1 MSTPK
6 SERILVTSALPYING
21 VKHMGNLAG
30 SMLPADVYSR
40 AMRLMGHE
48 VLYICATDEH
58 GTPAELAAAEAG
70 LSVSDYCDKMH
81 TAQAEAGANFKL
93 SYDYFGRS
101 SSEATRRLTQD
112 FALAL
117 EANGFL
123 EERTSK
129 QVYSVADGRYLPDRY
144 VEGTCPNC
152 AFEGA
157 RGDQCDNCGKLLD
170 PVDLINPYSAVSGSH
185 EVEIRDTNH
194 LYLKQSDMS
203 NKLRAWVETH
213 RADWPTLTTSIAMKW
228 LDEGLRD
235 RAITRDLDWGIPVVD
250 ADGNVREGFDGK
262 VFYVW
267 FDAPIAYIGATQDWA
282 AQDHVKATGGAW
294 EKFWRT
300 DKGAD
305 STRYVQFMGK
315 DNVAFHTLS
324 FPTTIMGSGQPWKLV
339 DELKAFNWVTWYG
352 GKFSTSQ
359 KRGVFMDQAIDIA
372 PSDYWRW
379 HLMANAPESSDAA
392 FTWEDFQ
399 ASINSDLANVLGN
412 FVNRITSYCVKK
424 FDGKVPAGG
433 AITDAEKWIEN
444 ELAERLPRLISF
456 YETREFRKAM
466 AETRAIWAAG
476 NEYLTQAAPWTHY
489 KTDVDQAAMGVRVGL
504 NLVALFGILAQP
516 ITPDAAEKILDAMN
530 IPEGNRSWK
539 FGDVSNVAALLDALP
554 HGLEIS
560 APPVLFT
567 KIEAEDIEAWTEKFG
582 GAV

>member
-1 MSTPK
+1 MS
-6 SERILVTSALPYING
+6 RILVTSALPYING

-40 AMRLMGHE
+40 AMRLLGHE

-58 GTPAELAAAEAG
+58 GTPAELAAAEVG

-81 TAQAEAGANFKL
+81 TAQAAAGANFKL
-93 SYDYFGRS
+93 SYDFFGRS
-101 SSEATRRLTQD
+101 SSEATHKLTQE

-117 EANGFL
+117 EANGFI
-123 EERTSK
+123 EERTSQ

-152 AFEGA
+152 NFEAA

-170 PVDLINPYSAVSGSH
+170 PIDLINPYSAVSGSH
-185 EVEIRDTNH
+185 DVEIRDTNH

-203 NKLRAWVETH
+203 ERLRDWVETH
-213 RADWPTLTTSIAMKW
+213 RADWPLLTTSIAMKW

-235 RAITRDLDWGIPVVD
+235 RAITRDLDWGIPVLA
-250 ADGNVREGFDGK
+250 ADGSVRDGFEGK

-282 AQDHVKATGGAW
+282 AQEDVKTASGDW

-305 STRYVQFMGK
+305 DTRYVQFMGK

-324 FPTTIMGSGQPWKLV
+324 FPTTIMGSNQPWKLV

-379 HLMANAPESSDAA
+379 HLMANAPESSDTA

-399 ASINSDLANVLGN
+399 ASVNSDLANVLGN

-433 AITDAEKWIEN
+433 TATQAEKWIEA
-444 ELAERLPRLISF
+444 ELVERLPRLVSF
-456 YETREFRKAM
+456 YEAREFRKAM

-504 NLVALFGILAQP
+504 NLVALFGVLAQP
-516 ITPDAAEKILDAMN
+516 IIPDAAKEILDAMN
-530 IPEGNRSWK
+530 IPDVNRTWS
-539 FGDVSNVAALLDALP
+539 FGDFSDTKNALNALP
-554 HGLEIS
+554 IGLEIS

-567 KIEAEDIEAWTEKFG
+567 KIEVEDIEAWTERFG
-582 GAV
+582 GAG

>member
-1 MSTPK
+1 MSDQKP
-6 SERILVTSALPYING
+6 ERILVTSALPYING

-40 AMRLMGHE
+40 AMRLLGHE

-58 GTPAELAAAEAG
+58 GTPAELAATEAG
-70 LSVSDYCDKMH
+70 LSVEDYCDKMH
-81 TAQAEAGANFKL
+81 AAQAAAGADFKL

-123 EERTSK
+123 EERTSQ

-152 AFEGA
+152 GFEAA
-157 RGDQCDNCGKLLD
+157 RGDQCDSCGKLLD

-185 EVEIRDTNH
+185 DVEIRDTNH

-203 NKLRAWVETH
+203 GRLRDWVESH
-213 RADWPTLTTSIAMKW
+213 RADWPALTTSIAMKW

-235 RAITRDLDWGIPVVD
+235 RAITRDLAWGVPVLA
-250 ADGNVREGFDGK
+250 ADGSVRNGFEGK

-282 AQDHVKATGGAW
+282 NETGGDW

-305 STRYVQFMGK
+305 ETRYVQFMGK

-324 FPTTIMGSGQPWKLV
+324 FPTTIKGSGQPWKLV

-433 AITDAEKWIEN
+433 KITEAESWIKT
-444 ELAERLPRLISF
+444 ELSQRVPQLVSY
-456 YETREFRKAM
+456 YEAREFRKAM

-504 NLVALFGILAQP
+504 NLVALYGVLAQP
-516 ITPDAAEKILDAMN
+516 IIPDAAKKILDAMN
-530 IPEGNRSWK
+530 IPDVNRTWK
-539 FGDVSNVAALLDALP
+539 FGNFSADGSPLDALP
-554 HGLEIS
+554 IGLDIS

-567 KIEAEDIEAWTEKFG
+567 KIEAEDIESWTERFG
-582 GAV
+582 GAG

>member
-1 MSTPK
+1 
-6 SERILVTSALPYING
+6 
-21 VKHMGNLAG
+21 MGNLAG

-81 TAQAEAGANFKL
+81 IAQKEAGANFKL

-101 SSEATRRLTQD
+101 SSASTHKLTQE

-117 EANGFL
+117 EANGFI

-152 AFEGA
+152 GFESA
-157 RGDQCDNCGKLLD
+157 RGDQCDSCGKLLD

-185 EVEIRDTNH
+185 DVEIRDTNH

-203 NKLRAWVETH
+203 GRLRDWVETH
-213 RADWPTLTTSIAMKW
+213 RADWPALTTSIAMKR

-235 RAITRDLDWGIPVVD
+235 RAITRDLDWGVPVLD
-250 ADGNVREGFDGK
+250 ANGDVRAGFEGK

-282 AQDHVKATGGAW
+282 VETGGDW
-294 EKFWRT
+294 EAFWRT

-305 STRYVQFMGK
+305 GTRYVQFMGK

-372 PSDYWRW
+372 PSDFWRW

-399 ASINSDLANVLGN
+399 ASVNSDLANVLGN

-424 FDGKVPAGG
+424 FDGLVPDGG
-433 AITDAEKWIEN
+433 ELTDAESWIEA
-444 ELAERLPRLISF
+444 ELSKRLPRLVSF

-489 KTDVDQAAMGVRVGL
+489 KTDVDQAAMGVRTGL
-504 NLVALFGILAQP
+504 NLVALFGVLAQP
-516 ITPDAAEKILDAMN
+516 IIPDAAAKILDALN
-530 IPEGNRSWK
+530 IPDENRTWNFKDAKSCL
-539 FGDVSNVAALLDALP
+539 NALP
-554 HGLEIS
+554 IGLSVS

-567 KIEAEDIEAWTEKFG
+567 KIEAEDIEAWTERFG
-582 GAV
+582 GAG

>member
-1 MSTPK
+1 MSSQKT
-6 SERILVTSALPYING
+6 ERILVTSALPYING

-70 LSVSDYCDKMH
+70 LSVEAYCDQMH
-81 TAQAEAGANFKL
+81 LAQAEAGANFKL

-101 SSEATRRLTQD
+101 SSESTRRLTQE

-123 EERTSK
+123 EERTSQ

-152 AFEGA
+152 GFESA
-157 RGDQCDNCGKLLD
+157 RGDQCDSCGKLLD

-185 EVEIRDTNH
+185 DVEIRDTNH

-203 NKLRAWVETH
+203 DRLRAWVESH
-213 RADWPTLTTSIAMKW
+213 RADWPALTTSIAMKW

-235 RAITRDLDWGIPVVD
+235 RAITRDLEWGVPVVT
-250 ADGNVREGFDGK
+250 ADGSVREGFEGK

-282 AQDHVKATGGAW
+282 VKTGGDW
-294 EKFWRT
+294 KTFWRT

-305 STRYVQFMGK
+305 ETRYVQFMGK

-324 FPTTIMGSGQPWKLV
+324 FPTTIKGSGQPWKLV

-424 FDGKVPAGG
+424 FDGQVPAGG
-433 AITDAEKWIEN
+433 EATDAEKWIED
-444 ELAERLPRLISF
+444 ELAVRLPQVVAY
-456 YETREFRKAM
+456 YEAREFRKAM

-489 KTDVDQAAMGVRVGL
+489 KTDVDQAAIGVRVGL
-504 NLVALFGILAQP
+504 NLVALFGVLAQP
-516 ITPDAAEKILDAMN
+516 IIPDAAKKILDAMN
-530 IPEGNRSWK
+530 IPEVNRTWK
-539 FGDVSNVAALLDALP
+539 FGGAAKALNALP
-554 HGLEIS
+554 IGLEIS

-567 KIEAEDIEAWTEKFG
+567 KIEADDIETWTERFG
-582 GAV
+582 GSA

>member
-1 MSTPK
+1 MSDTHPN
-6 SERILVTSALPYING
+6 RILVTSALPYING
-21 VKHMGNLAG
+21 VKHMGNLTG

-40 AMRLMGHE
+40 AMRLLGHE

-70 LSVSDYCDKMH
+70 QSVSDYCDQMH
-81 TAQAEAGANFKL
+81 EAQKAAGANFKL

-101 SSEATRRLTQD
+101 SSEATRRLTQE

-117 EANGFL
+117 EANGFI
-123 EERTSK
+123 EERTSQ

-152 AFEGA
+152 GFEAA
-157 RGDQCDNCGKLLD
+157 RGDQCDSCGKLLD

-185 EVEIRDTNH
+185 DVEIRDTNH

-203 NKLRAWVETH
+203 GRLRDWVETH
-213 RADWPTLTTSIAMKW
+213 RADWPALTTSIAMKW

-235 RAITRDLDWGIPVVD
+235 RAITRDLSWGVPVVD
-250 ADGNVREGFDGK
+250 ANGKARAGFEGK

-282 AQDHVKATGGAW
+282 VEKGGDW

-305 STRYVQFMGK
+305 ETRYVQFMGK

-324 FPTTIMGSGQPWKLV
+324 FPTTIMGSQQPWKLV

-372 PSDYWRW
+372 PSDFWRW

-399 ASINSDLANVLGN
+399 ATVNSDLANVLGN

-424 FDGKVPAGG
+424 FDGAVPDGG
-433 AITDAEKWIEN
+433 TATEAETWIEA
-444 ELAERLPRLISF
+444 ELSERLPRLVKF
-456 YETREFRKAM
+456 YEAREFRKAM

-504 NLVALFGILAQP
+504 NLVALFGVLAQP
-516 ITPDAAEKILDAMN
+516 IIPDAAKKILDAMN
-530 IPEGNRSWK
+530 IPEENRTWK
-539 FGDVSNVAALLDALP
+539 FRGAKSALNALP
-554 HGLEIS
+554 IGLPVS
-560 APPVLFT
+560 SPPVLFA
-567 KIEAEDIEAWTEKFG
+567 KIEAEDIAAWTERFG
-582 GAV
+582 GAG